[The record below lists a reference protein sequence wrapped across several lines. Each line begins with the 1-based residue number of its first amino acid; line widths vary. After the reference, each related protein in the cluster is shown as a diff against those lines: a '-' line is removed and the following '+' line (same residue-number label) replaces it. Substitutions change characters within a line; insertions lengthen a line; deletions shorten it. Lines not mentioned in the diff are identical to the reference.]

1 MRYEEIKTYL
11 YEYISKAKEIMG
23 SDFVKAMLYGSYARG
38 NANPGSDVD
47 IIILSTLS
55 DSEIET
61 VERELY
67 DLSFDFLMDYG
78 IDISVIVKNSE
89 HFNYWLGV
97 LPFYDNIQRE
107 GVMIGG

>member
-1 MRYEEIKTYL
+1 MKYDEIRN
-11 YEYISKAKEIMG
+11 YISEYLEKAKEILG
-23 SDFVKAMLYGSYARG
+23 ASYVKAMLYGSYARG
-38 NANPGSDVD
+38 EANPGSDID
-47 IIILSTLS
+47 LIILSTLS
-55 DSEIET
+55 DPEIET

-78 IDISVIVKNSE
+78 IDISVIVENYE
-89 HFNYWLGV
+89 HFQHWLGV